1 MYNKVFANK
10 AKKGQWLFQ
19 QQKKY
24 SLFIIIKLKEWL
36 KAPVKETHGYAYY
49 FTSIEVIIGIVD

>member
-1 MYNKVFANK
+1 MYNKVFTNK
-10 AKKGQWLFQ
+10 EKKDNDSFNN
-19 QQKKY
+19 KKY
-24 SLFIIIKLKEWL
+24 SVFIIIKLKEWL

>member
-1 MYNKVFANK
+1 M
-10 AKKGQWLFQ
+10 
-19 QQKKY
+19 
-24 SLFIIIKLKEWL
+24 IKLKEWL